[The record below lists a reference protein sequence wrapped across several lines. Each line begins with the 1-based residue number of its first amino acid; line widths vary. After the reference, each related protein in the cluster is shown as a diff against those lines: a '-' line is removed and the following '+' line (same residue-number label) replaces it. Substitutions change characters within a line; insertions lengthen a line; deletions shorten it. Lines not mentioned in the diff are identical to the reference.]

1 VIAVLTA
8 VVALSEED
16 LRAPA
21 RKGTTQEERPKVT
34 PVEGPSWRKHLGLSY
49 AQSAMGR
56 MGFTPVGSSSAP
68 STAWGQSSTPGSLER
83 PFILSG
89 EDLYRLNCASCHNA
103 RGSGSPPEI
112 RSLVDPVR
120 ATSPDLVRQ
129 QMTKRGIV
137 MDEATIR
144 QMAAQAEASLRER
157 LAKGG
162 EKMPAFKHLRGPEVE
177 ATLAYLRALAGV
189 PGSAR
194 RQLHVTE
201 PMPRVGE
208 LLAKGTCRICHDA
221 TGPGRDALA
230 STPGLIPSLASL
242 PEQNPVMSVI
252 RKVREGAPAP
262 GLPGSRG
269 EMPVFSYL
277 TADEVTATYFYLLIY
292 PPRESS
298 VGR

>member
-1 VIAVLTA
+1 MDGVVQIGWRGQCDYTA
-8 VVALSEED
+8 DDLLSQP
-16 LRAPA
+16 R
-21 RKGTTQEERPKVT
+21 
-34 PVEGPSWRKHLGLSY
+34 
-49 AQSAMGR
+49 
-56 MGFTPVGSSSAP
+56 
-68 STAWGQSSTPGSLER
+68 
-83 PFILSG
+83 
-89 EDLYRLNCASCHNA
+89 CAS
-103 RGSGSPPEI
+103 PK
-112 RSLVDPVR
+112 L
-120 ATSPDLVRQ
+120 
-129 QMTKRGIV
+129 
-137 MDEATIR
+137 
-144 QMAAQAEASLRER
+144 AEAMSFL
-157 LAKGG
+157 
-162 EKMPAFKHLRGPEVE
+162 
-177 ATLAYLRALAGV
+177 
-189 PGSAR
+189 
-194 RQLHVTE
+194 
-201 PMPRVGE
+201 GE